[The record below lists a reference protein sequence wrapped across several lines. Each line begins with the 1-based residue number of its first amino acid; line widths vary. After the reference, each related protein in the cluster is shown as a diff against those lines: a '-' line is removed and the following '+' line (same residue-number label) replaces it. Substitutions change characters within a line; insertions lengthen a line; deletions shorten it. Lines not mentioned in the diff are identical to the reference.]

1 MTKIT
6 EEGKKLIKVLRT
18 ILVEQ
23 TEEEEYYKISPQ
35 EFEELMKL
43 SGYHGKGLSKIKKFQ
58 GKPIWITGDL
68 DLSNTPTDS
77 LGSVKYIDGKLDSR
91 QQLVDTCQYPFV
103 LQLSGTTL
111 FKG

>member
-1 MTKIT
+1 MKDMTKIT

-58 GKPIWITGDL
+58 GKPIWVTLSQELSSLSPMSIFGRTGAFISL
-68 DLSNTPTDS
+68 ASNTLT
-77 LGSVKYIDGKLDSR
+77 LLRKIL
-91 QQLVDTCQYPFV
+91 L
-103 LQLSGTTL
+103 LS
-111 FKG
+111 F